1 MIRNIIKISIRYLL
15 KQRGYAFINIFG
27 LAFGLATC
35 ILIFLFIQDELSYDR
50 FHTEA
55 ENIIRVEPRW
65 VGQGEDSHWAATDG
79 GLLPALDSRYPEILN
94 SVKIHFNYQPSIV
107 EYEDLSFSEERIMIA
122 DSSFFDVFSF
132 RLLEGDPATCLS
144 GTGKIVLTESYVN
157 KYFYDE
163 PAINQTLRID
173 DNPFIVSGVMQ
184 DVPVNSHLHFNIIM
198 AMDEMRSNWPGVDQQ
213 PGPSTFYSYIR
224 VADKE
229 SLRSLKHKANEEI
242 WDIYGFD
249 AENDTTGVMED
260 YTPSLLFQAIT
271 DIHLNGHAEKE
282 IEANSNKKYIYIF
295 SSIALFV
302 LIIAC
307 INYMNLATARSS
319 RRSREVG
326 MRKVLGAYRRNIF
339 TQFMAES
346 YIMCMIAM
354 VIALIMVEIILPGF
368 NHLTGKELS
377 LSINNN
383 SLLLLL
389 LILIVIIV
397 GFLAGSY
404 PSLFLA
410 RLDPMRILRSGLSAG
425 KANKQAL
432 YLRRVLVITQFTI
445 SVILIIGTLTV
456 YRQLNY
462 IQNRSLGF
470 DKEQLLV
477 ISIPARQHFDAVQS
491 FRDDL
496 VKNPQVIT
504 SSTIS
509 GIPGQRMP
517 FLSVALPDATE
528 STLEDA
534 ISLQESFGMR
544 VLSGDA
550 DVLRTLGVDFAE
562 GRDFDPNIQQ
572 DEQEAFIINEAAVEW
587 LGLKNPVGSKFNY
600 TYNVDPIKEGKIIG
614 VTENFHYASLHTEVE
629 PIMIHI
635 YQPYNRYLIIRL
647 NTENIQRTVARIE
660 NSWTEALPS
669 IPFSYF
675 FLDSFYD
682 NLYTAEANMGTII
695 TYFALLAI
703 IIACLGLFGLASYI
717 TEQRTKEIGIR
728 KILGASMASIVKSLS
743 YEFMILVLISNII
756 AWVPAYLLMQN
767 WLNDFAY
774 RTGIAIW
781 IFALATI
788 VAFIIAFIT
797 ISFQS
802 IKAAMAN
809 PVNAIKYE

>member
-1 MIRNIIKISIRYLL
+1 MIRNIIKISIRYLV

-79 GLLPALDSRYPEILN
+79 GLLPALESRYPEILS
-94 SVKIHFNYQPSIV
+94 SVKLHFNYQPSIV
-107 EYEDLSFSEERIMIA
+107 DYEDLSFSEERIMIA

-144 GTGKIVLTESYVN
+144 GTGKIVLTESYVS

-173 DNPFIVSGVMQ
+173 DNPFIVSGVVQ

-198 AMDEMRSNWPGVDQQ
+198 AMDEMRSNWPGVDKQ

-224 VADKE
+224 VADKG
-229 SLRSLKHKANEEI
+229 SLKSLKRKANEQI
-242 WDIYGFD
+242 WEIYGLD
-249 AENDTTGVMED
+249 VENDTTGVMED
-260 YTPSLLFQAIT
+260 YTPSLLFQPIT

-346 YIMCMIAM
+346 YIMCLIAM
-354 VIALIMVEIILPGF
+354 VIGLIMVEIILPGF
-368 NHLTGKELS
+368 NNLTGKELS
-377 LSINNN
+377 LSISNN
-383 SLLLLL
+383 SVLLVL

-410 RLDPMRILRSGLSAG
+410 RLDPMKILRSGLSAG

-496 VKNPQVIT
+496 VKNPKVVT

-534 ISLQESFGMR
+534 TSLQEGFGMR

-550 DVLRTLGVDFAE
+550 DLLRTLGVDFSE
-562 GRDFDPNIQQ
+562 GRDFDPDIQQ

-587 LGLKNPVGSKFNY
+587 LGLKNPVGTRFNY

-614 VTENFHYASLHTEVE
+614 VTENFHYASLHSEVE

-647 NTENIQRTVARIE
+647 NTENIQRTVAGIE
-660 NSWTEALPS
+660 MAWTEALPT

-788 VAFIIAFIT
+788 IAFIIAFVT

>member
-1 MIRNIIKISIRYLL
+1 MIRNIIKISIRYLV

-35 ILIFLFIQDELSYDR
+35 ILIFLFIQNELSYDR
-50 FHTEA
+50 FHTDP

-79 GLLPALDSRYPEILN
+79 GLLPALESRFPEILS

-122 DSSFFDVFSF
+122 DSSFFEVFSF
-132 RLLEGDPATCLS
+132 KLLEGDPATCLS

-163 PAINQTLRID
+163 PVLNQTLRID
-173 DNPFIVSGVMQ
+173 DNPFIVSGVVQ

-198 AMDEMRSNWPGVDQQ
+198 PLDEMRRNWPDVDKQ

-229 SLRSLKHKANEEI
+229 SLKALGSKANDQI
-242 WDIYGFD
+242 WEIYGVD
-249 AENDTTGVMED
+249 VENDTTGVVED
-260 YTPSLLFQAIT
+260 YTPSLIFQPIT

-339 TQFMAES
+339 VQFMAES
-346 YIMCMIAM
+346 YIMCVIAM

-368 NHLTGKELS
+368 NNLTGKDLS
-377 LSINNN
+377 LSIYNN

-389 LILIVIIV
+389 LITIVITV

-410 RLDPMRILRSGLSAG
+410 RLDPMKILRSGLSAG

-470 DKEQLLV
+470 DKEQVMV
-477 ISIPARQHFDAVQS
+477 ISIPARQHLDAVQS
-491 FRDDL
+491 FRKEL
-496 VKNPQVIT
+496 SRNPQVLH

-517 FLSVALPDATE
+517 FLSVSLPDATE

-534 ISLQESFGMR
+534 ISLQEGFGMR

-550 DVLRTLGVDFAE
+550 DLLRTLDVAFSE
-562 GRDFDPNIQQ
+562 GRDFDPDIQQ
-572 DEQEAFIINEAAVEW
+572 DESEAFIINEAAVEW
-587 LGLKNPVGSKFNY
+587 LGLENPVGTKFNY
-600 TYNVDPIKEGKIIG
+600 TYNIDPIKEGRIIG

-635 YQPYNRYLIIRL
+635 YEPYNRYLIIRL
-647 NTENIQRTVARIE
+647 NTEHLQRTVSGIE
-660 NSWTEALPS
+660 YAWTETLPS
-669 IPFSYF
+669 VPFSYF

-682 NLYTAEANMGTII
+682 NLYIAETNMGTII

-728 KILGASMASIVKSLS
+728 KILGSSMSAIVKSLS
-743 YEFMILVLISNII
+743 YEFMVLVMISNVL

-767 WLNDFAY
+767 WLDDFAY
-774 RTGIAIW
+774 RTGIVIW
-781 IFALATI
+781 VFILATLI
-788 VAFIIAFIT
+788 AFIIAFIT

-809 PVNAIKYE
+809 PVDAIKYE